1 MFRCPKREVH
11 WHWPEDD
18 IQQTLRAQTQT
29 QTQIADELERSGLG
43 KLQLVH
49 DPDGRPNIVRPVGSH
64 HLIGTTRMHDD
75 PKLGVVDANCRVHG
89 IHNFFVAGSCSTFP
103 AGGYPNPTLTLV
115 AMALRLGDV
124 LKQEFTAVALS
135 V

>member
-11 WHWPEDD
+11 WHWSEDD
-18 IQQTLRAQTQT
+18 IQQTLRAQT

-49 DPDGRPNIVRPVGSH
+49 DPDGLPNIVRPVGSH

-89 IHNFFVAGSCSTFP
+89 IHNLFVAGSCSTF
-103 AGGYPNPTLTLV
+103 TLV